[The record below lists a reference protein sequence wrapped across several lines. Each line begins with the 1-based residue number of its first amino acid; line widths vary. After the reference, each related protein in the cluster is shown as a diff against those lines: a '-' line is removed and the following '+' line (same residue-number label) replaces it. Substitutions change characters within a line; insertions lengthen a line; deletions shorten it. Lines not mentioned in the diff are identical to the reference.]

1 MQAVDIEREG
11 PGIIERLPEALFKA
25 VKRNAVPDDLER
37 DVTALAEWLQPQV
50 RSRPC
55 SSCQRGLTLTEVFC
69 RAVCEMSQPGN
80 EDKILPAWSQK

>member
-1 MQAVDIEREG
+1 MDIEREG

-50 RSRPC
+50 RPGLCCSLCTWLETLAARPGRGHNC
-55 SSCQRGLTLTEVFC
+55 SA
-69 RAVCEMSQPGN
+69 RAV
-80 EDKILPAWSQK
+80 